1 MTRELL
7 NLSDCAVCVD
17 WIWHILLLFNDIIKM
32 SNYKRYVLKT
42 VKARNNQ
49 NIFYIYAKEIS
60 TLVKLMSI
68 IDLEN

>member
-1 MTRELL
+1 MICLK
-7 NLSDCAVCVD
+7 
-17 WIWHILLLFNDIIKM
+17 F
-32 SNYKRYVLKT
+32 KT